1 MGETLNAVWDSQGWE
16 MPVVEEQYNPDRTI
30 LTLSFIEKQAEK
42 INGNVRAAKTIANKE
57 KIISYLESEGAS
69 KAADIASHIGLSS
82 ARTRVLLSEL
92 IEEGVVQTDGNGRSH

>member
-1 MGETLNAVWDSQGWE
+1 MKNKQK
-16 MPVVEEQYNPDRTI
+16 
-30 LTLSFIEKQAEK
+30 KQAEK

-92 IEEGVVQTDGNGRSH
+92 IEEGVVQTDGNGRSRRYNV